1 MKRLGIVLFCA
12 AIMSLAHAANLTA
25 TTPLLRR
32 GPHRIVGQPVG
43 RCQHIAFG
51 LPADLAGFTLYGTI
65 DMGAGYNTAGIPFG
79 NSFANG
85 IYYGIR
91 RASDGARFSLFPNAL
106 STSVVGL
113 KMEEQIFE
121 DWLLI
126 RAAEFGFSPQSGM
139 FINGPRM
146 LADNNLNPQAN
157 QAAHGDS
164 SRAE

>member
-1 MKRLGIVLFCA
+1 MRPI
-12 AIMSLAHAANLTA
+12 SLP
-25 TTPLLRR
+25 PLPYSGEGHTELL
-32 GPHRIVGQPVG
+32 GQPVG

-51 LPADLAGFTLYGTI
+51 LPAELAGFTLYGTI
-65 DMGAGYNTAGIPFG
+65 DMGAGYNIAGIPFG
-79 NSFANG
+79 NSFG
-85 IYYGIR
+85 ISYGIR

-126 RAAEFGFSPQSGM
+126 CVAEFGFSPQSGM
-139 FINGPRM
+139 FINGPRR